1 VRPDRVDSWNRITWT
16 FDAPVETDTQPMGLG
31 VAAVVGIGLLGIG
44 ASVRAFSPGVLA
56 RFARGSAVDPRYG
69 WVAYIGAVTALV
81 LPAALGAGF
90 QRGDGFTADEY
101 WLFAALGSAVGVY
114 LLAVA
119 ASTLADYRLVRD
131 ARPFASIEAPAE
143 GHLVAISGV
152 PSFQEDPP
160 ESPVAG
166 HPAVY
171 ADWLVQARERRYL
184 RATWRSRGGGVE
196 TSSFRLDGDRP
207 VVVDPADRVRGTDS
221 VSASFPSGRQVP
233 DVLRPLF
240 DTDDAMAD
248 LPNSDTPVRLLEAVV
263 PADEPVTVVGEVTE
277 RDGTH
282 RIGDHGTTPLV
293 ASGELPAVRR
303 SLRRRVVWAGACG
316 LLAVPVG
323 QVLAV
328 ATSAASL

>member
-1 VRPDRVDSWNRITWT
+1 
-16 FDAPVETDTQPMGLG
+16 MGLG
-31 VAAVVGIGLLGIG
+31 VAVVVGIGLLGIG

-69 WVAYIGAVTALV
+69 WVTYAGAVTALV

-101 WLFAALGSAVGVY
+101 WLFAAVGSALGVY

-131 ARPFASIEAPAE
+131 ARPLDSIEGPVE
-143 GHLVAISGV
+143 GQVVATSGV
-152 PSFQEDPP
+152 PSFEDRPP

-166 HPAVY
+166 RPAVY

-196 TSSFRLDGDRP
+196 TSSFRLEGDRP
-207 VVVDPADRVRGTDS
+207 VAVDPADRVRGTES

-233 DVLRPLF
+233 DALRPLF
-240 DTDDAMAD
+240 DTDESLSA

-263 PADEPVTVVGEVTE
+263 PADEPVTVVGEVEE

-282 RIGDHGTTPLV
+282 RIGDHGPTPLV
-293 ASGELPAVRR
+293 AAGELQAVRR

-316 LLAVPVG
+316 LLAVPLG

-328 ATSAASL
+328 VTSAASL